1 MDGILKY
8 YNNAKFHKFDN
19 YCGYMNNIPIPRKY
33 TLKHLGI
40 KEHIVYKWYRGKT
53 CTFIYMYIFIHW
65 RRAWQPTSIFL
76 SRESHGQRS
85 LAGYSPR
92 GRKESDTTEVT

>member
-40 KEHIVYKWYRGKT
+40 KEHIVYKWQRGKK
-53 CTFIYMYIFIHW
+53 CTFIYIYIYLY
-65 RRAWQPTSIFL
+65 TGGG
-76 SRESHGQRS
+76 HGNPLQ
-85 LAGYSPR
+85 YSCLENPMDS
-92 GRKESDTTEVT
+92 KPMAVSFQCMTKFTTN